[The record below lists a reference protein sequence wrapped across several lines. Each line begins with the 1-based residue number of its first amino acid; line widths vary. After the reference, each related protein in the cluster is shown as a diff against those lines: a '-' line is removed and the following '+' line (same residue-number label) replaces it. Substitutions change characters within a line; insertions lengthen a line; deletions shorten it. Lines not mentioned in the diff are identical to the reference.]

1 MTGLELRL
9 GRVPCGRVAEAP
21 VLLPAGRTR
30 SLVIGAPF
38 ALNAEGSMTA
48 DLCVCVWGGV
58 LLLHV
63 YSCVCL
69 HECFCAYMC
78 FFVHLNILSIINISD
93 LLSELLC
100 HVSLAANDR
109 SLIAL

>member
-38 ALNAEGSMTA
+38 ALNAEGSVTA
-48 DLCVCVWGGV
+48 DLCVCVCMWACSYCMCIRVFVCMNVFVRICV
-58 LLLHV
+58 L
-63 YSCVCL
+63 
-69 HECFCAYMC
+69 CA
-78 FFVHLNILSIINISD
+78 FEHLSIINISD